1 MEEQGGMMNTGT
13 RAGITA
19 LISGELIAMM
29 TDARWLMLGIIIC
42 VIADFRFGWGES
54 SKRYAL
60 AKQKG
65 NEILMS
71 HYKWRT
77 SRAIRRSTNKLIDYF
92 IWIALGMFIG
102 ISVLSPLGID
112 YIFGG
117 VAVTIVAIGCELK
130 SIIGHFMYLHGVT
143 IQQKT
148 IKGFLKGFAIA
159 FARRKNKDV
168 AEALEE
174 SFKEMDKEE
183 KKQER
188 EKTNNGSK

>member
-1 MEEQGGMMNTGT
+1 MVEEGMMNTGT
-13 RAGITA
+13 RAIC
-19 LISGELIAMM
+19 SVVSSEMIAVV
-29 TDARWLMLGIIIC
+29 TDARWMMLAVIVC
-42 VIADFRFGWGES
+42 VVADFRYGWGES

-65 NEILMS
+65 DEYMMA

-77 SRAIRRSTNKLIDYF
+77 SRAVRRSVNKLIDYF
-92 IWIALGMFIG
+92 IWILLGMIIG
-102 ISVLSPLGID
+102 ISVLKPLGVD
-112 YIFGG
+112 YILGG
-117 VAVTIVAIGCELK
+117 VAATIVAIGCELK

-159 FARRKNKDV
+159 FARRKNEDV

-174 SFKEMDKEE
+174 SFKEMEDNK
-183 KKQER
+183 R
-188 EKTNNGSK
+188 EKENK